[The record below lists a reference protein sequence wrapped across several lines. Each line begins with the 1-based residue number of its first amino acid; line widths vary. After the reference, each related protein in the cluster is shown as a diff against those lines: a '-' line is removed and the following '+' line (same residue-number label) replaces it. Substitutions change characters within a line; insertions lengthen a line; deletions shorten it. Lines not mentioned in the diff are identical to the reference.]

1 MSQPIYFFMAAAA
14 SPTRLGGIL
23 PPPSAAH
30 TYNHGNL
37 SDLFGFLSL
46 GWGNIGIFWFGVM
59 LGFGLSGGAF
69 WN

>member
-1 MSQPIYFFMAAAA
+1 VAPELRLRVSGGSDA
-14 SPTRLGGIL
+14 STSRGSG
-23 PPPSAAH
+23 
-30 TYNHGNL
+30 HGNL